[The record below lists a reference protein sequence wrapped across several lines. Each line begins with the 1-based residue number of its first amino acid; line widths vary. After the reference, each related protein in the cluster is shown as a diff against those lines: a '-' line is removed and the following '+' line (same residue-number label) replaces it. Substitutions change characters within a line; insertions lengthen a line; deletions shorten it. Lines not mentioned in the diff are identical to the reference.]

1 MAENKKVSSVSFFNS
16 RLTSVISIS
25 LVLFLLG
32 LILLIGMLGNK
43 LSVYVKENLSFSIV
57 LKDNQKETEIKKMQK
72 SLDALPFI
80 KSTEYISKEQAA
92 KELEEE
98 LGENPETFL
107 GFNPLQASI
116 EVKLHS
122 EYANPD
128 SLQVIEKKIRNYTS
142 VSELLYRKDMME
154 MVHNNMKRLG
164 LILLTL
170 AAVLMIISFVLI
182 SNTIRLLIY
191 SKRFLIHTMKLVGA
205 TSGFIRRPFVKYN
218 IVSGIFASILAILML
233 TGALYYL
240 QNELKGF
247 IQILDMQTLLLV
259 YVAVFAL
266 GIVLSVIATIFAVN
280 NLSVPCCQHELNR
293 QLKCPALAPVLKYGI
308 IKERMAALMTD
319 AIRAN
324 LLEEQGYDTQL
335 LEFID
340 MENTPKNLLI
350 RAVKK
355 GHMRGRAK
363 TAQIAELETFLN
375 VSPTLEKLLN
385 MK

>member
-122 EYANPD
+122 EYAD

-154 MVHNNMKRLG
+154 IVHNNMKRLG

-280 NLSVPCCQHELNR
+280 
-293 QLKCPALAPVLKYGI
+293 KYL
-308 IKERMAALMTD
+308 RMGVD
-319 AIRAN
+319 
-324 LLEEQGYDTQL
+324 
-335 LEFID
+335 
-340 MENTPKNLLI
+340 
-350 RAVKK
+350 
-355 GHMRGRAK
+355 
-363 TAQIAELETFLN
+363 
-375 VSPTLEKLLN
+375 KLYYI
-385 MK
+385 

>member
-1 MAENKKVSSVSFFNS
+1 MAEGKKVSSVSFFNS

-170 AAVLMIISFVLI
+170 AVVLMIISFVLI

-218 IVSGIFASILAILML
+218 MVSGIFASILAILML

-280 NLSVPCCQHELNR
+280 
-293 QLKCPALAPVLKYGI
+293 KYLRMGI
-308 IKERMAALMTD
+308 D
-319 AIRAN
+319 
-324 LLEEQGYDTQL
+324 
-335 LEFID
+335 
-340 MENTPKNLLI
+340 
-350 RAVKK
+350 
-355 GHMRGRAK
+355 
-363 TAQIAELETFLN
+363 
-375 VSPTLEKLLN
+375 KLYYI
-385 MK
+385 

>member
-32 LILLIGMLGNK
+32 LILLIGILGNK
-43 LSVYVKENLSFSIV
+43 LFVYVKENLSFSIV

-280 NLSVPCCQHELNR
+280 
-293 QLKCPALAPVLKYGI
+293 KYL
-308 IKERMAALMTD
+308 RMGVD
-319 AIRAN
+319 
-324 LLEEQGYDTQL
+324 
-335 LEFID
+335 
-340 MENTPKNLLI
+340 
-350 RAVKK
+350 
-355 GHMRGRAK
+355 
-363 TAQIAELETFLN
+363 
-375 VSPTLEKLLN
+375 KLYYI
-385 MK
+385 